1 MKVTIEIVT
10 EGDMGEARA
19 MLSHA
24 RRLMR
29 KPVPKDGVTSY
40 SREEQFCAGAI
51 AIRVT
56 VDESYEVNP

>member
-24 RRLMR
+24 VERNMHKIIDGLNARLPPGVRR
-29 KPVPKDGVTSY
+29 
-40 SREEQFCAGAI
+40 
-51 AIRVT
+51 
-56 VDESYEVNP
+56 